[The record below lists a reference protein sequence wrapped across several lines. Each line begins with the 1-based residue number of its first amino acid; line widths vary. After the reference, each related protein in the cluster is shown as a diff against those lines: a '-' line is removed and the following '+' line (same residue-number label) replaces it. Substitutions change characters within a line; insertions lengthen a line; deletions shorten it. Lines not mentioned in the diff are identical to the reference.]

1 MARPLRIQFENAYY
15 HVTCRGNAR
24 QGIFLNDSDRSAFV
38 DLLERSG
45 DIYQT
50 EILAYVLMS
59 NHFHL
64 LVKTPLANLQ
74 EFMRHFNISYTSYHN
89 WKHDRTGH
97 LYQGRYK
104 SFLVDADNYLREISR
119 YIHLNPMRVRL
130 RSGMTLDKKRKYL
143 RNYRWSSY
151 GGYILQL
158 GKRGFLQVKE
168 VLAYFGGDTAR
179 GRKKYEDFV
188 MEGLSGKIE
197 NPLERGAGHGIV
209 GANEFIE
216 KIRGQYIRSAVELRE
231 LPAVKKILAQ
241 VEPQRI
247 IRLIGDVFGVKR
259 GELLKKGY
267 KGVARGVLME
277 MLYRHGG
284 MNQREIGEL
293 MGIDYSAVSVMRK
306 RLWAL
311 LDKDQKLAARI
322 ERMKKQ
328 LQQSQE

>member
-1 MARPLRIQFENAYY
+1 MTTTAEEGLPPTSSQQHVPTINIVHLTPMPIFQQLQIEEALLRAGS
-15 HVTCRGNAR
+15 GNWCL
-24 QGIFLNDSDRSAFV
+24 I
-38 DLLERSG
+38 
-45 DIYQT
+45 
-50 EILAYVLMS
+50 
-59 NHFHL
+59 NHG
-64 LVKTPLANLQ
+64 TPPA
-74 EFMRHFNISYTSYHN
+74 I
-89 WKHDRTGH
+89 
-97 LYQGRYK
+97 
-104 SFLVDADNYLREISR
+104 
-119 YIHLNPMRVRL
+119 
-130 RSGMTLDKKRKYL
+130 
-143 RNYRWSSY
+143 
-151 GGYILQL
+151 
-158 GKRGFLQVKE
+158 
-168 VLAYFGGDTAR
+168 
-179 GRKKYEDFV
+179 V
-188 MEGLSGKIE
+188 MGLSGKIE
-197 NPLERGAGHGIV
+197 NPLERGTGHGIV

-277 MLYRHGG
+277 MLYRYGG

>member
-24 QGIFLNDSDRSAFV
+24 QKIFLNDSDRSAFV
-38 DLLERSG
+38 DLLERSS

-64 LVKTPLANLQ
+64 VVKTPLANLQ
-74 EFMRHFNISYTSYHN
+74 EFMRHFNISYTSYYN
-89 WKHDRTGH
+89 WKNDRTGH

-104 SFLVDADNYLREISR
+104 TFLVDADNYLQEISR

-130 RSGMTLDKKRKYL
+130 RSGMTLDEKRKYL

-158 GKRGFLQVKE
+158 RRRGFLQVKE
-168 VLAYFGGDTAR
+168 VLAYFGGDTAK
-179 GRKKYEDFV
+179 GRRKYEDFV
-188 MEGLSGKIE
+188 MAGLSGKIAS
-197 NPLERGAGHGIV
+197 PLERGRGHGIV
-209 GANEFIE
+209 GATEFVE
-216 KIRGQYIRSAVELRE
+216 KIRRQYIRSAAESRE

-241 VEPQRI
+241 VEPERI
-247 IRLIGDVFGVKR
+247 IRLIGEAFGVKR
-259 GELLKKGY
+259 EELLKKGY
-267 KGVARGVLME
+267 KGIARGVLMG
-277 MLYRHGG
+277 MLYCYGG

-293 MGIDYSAVSVMRK
+293 MGVDYSAVSVMRK

-311 LDKDQKLAARI
+311 QDKDQKLTARI

-328 LQQSQE
+328 LQQNQE

>member
-1 MARPLRIQFENAYY
+1 
-15 HVTCRGNAR
+15 
-24 QGIFLNDSDRSAFV
+24 
-38 DLLERSG
+38 
-45 DIYQT
+45 
-50 EILAYVLMS
+50 
-59 NHFHL
+59 
-64 LVKTPLANLQ
+64 
-74 EFMRHFNISYTSYHN
+74 
-89 WKHDRTGH
+89 
-97 LYQGRYK
+97 
-104 SFLVDADNYLREISR
+104 VDADNYLREISR

-130 RSGMTLDKKRKYL
+130 RSGMTLDEKRKYL

-168 VLAYFGGDTAR
+168 VLAYFGGDTEK

-197 NPLERGAGHGIV
+197 NPLERGTGHGIV

-277 MLYRHGG
+277 MLYRYGG

>member
-15 HVTCRGNAR
+15 HVTSRGNAR
-24 QGIFLNDSDRSAFV
+24 QEIFLNDSDRSAFV

-74 EFMRHFNISYTSYHN
+74 EFMRHFNISYTSYYN

-104 SFLVDADNYLREISR
+104 SFLVDPDNYLREISR

-130 RSGMTLDKKRKYL
+130 RSGMTLDEKRKYL
-143 RNYRWSSY
+143 RNYHWSSY
-151 GGYILQL
+151 GGYISQA
-158 GKRGFLQVKE
+158 GKRGFLQVEE
-168 VLAYFGGDTAR
+168 VLAYFGGDTAK

-188 MEGLSGKIE
+188 MEGLSGKIA
-197 NPLERGAGHGIV
+197 NPLEKGIGHGIV
-209 GANEFIE
+209 GANQFIE
-216 KIRGQYIRSAVELRE
+216 KIRGQYIRSAVESRE

-241 VEPQRI
+241 VEPERI
-247 IRLIGDVFGVKR
+247 IRLIGEVFKVKR
-259 GELLKKGY
+259 EELLKKGY
-267 KGVARGVLME
+267 KGVARGVVME
-277 MLYRHGG
+277 MLYRYGG
-284 MNQREIGEL
+284 MKQKEIGEL

-311 LDKDQKLAARI
+311 QDKDQKLTARI

-328 LQQSQE
+328 LHQSQE